1 MKIKTLLENKKTVV
15 SFEVFPPKKETGTL
29 TSMKEQL
36 HNFAGL
42 HPDFMSITYGAG
54 SSTSKNSMEIASII
68 KNDFNIESLAHL
80 TCLSSTKDDIVHI
93 LDALKTNGIEN
104 ILALRGDFPTKDFI
118 DQIPNPLQFEY
129 AQDLIAF
136 IRERYGDTFS
146 IGGACYPEGHLE
158 SRSLTQDLLN
168 LKTKVDTGAD
178 YLISQLFFDNEVFY
192 NFLDQSQKVG
202 INVPILAGIMPVIN
216 SKQIQSIITLSGSS
230 MPKKFIRI
238 LDKYKD
244 DPAALKETGIM
255 YAIDQIIDLVTS
267 GVKGIHIYSMNRP
280 DVTAKIMANI
290 PNILGHKEVIK

>member
-36 HNFAGL
+36 HNFEGL

-54 SSTSKNSMEIASII
+54 GSTSKNSMAIASII
-68 KNDFNIESLAHL
+68 KNNFNIESVAHL
-80 TCLSSTKDDIVHI
+80 TCLSSTKDDVIHI
-93 LDALKTNGIEN
+93 LDTLKENKIEN
-104 ILALRGDFPTKDFI
+104 VLALRGDFPKKEFI

-129 AQDLIAF
+129 AVDLVAF
-136 IRERYGDTFS
+136 IKEHYGDTFS

-168 LKTKVDTGAD
+168 LKTKVDTGTD
-178 YLISQLFFDNEVFY
+178 YLISQLFFDNDVFY
-192 NFLDQSQKVG
+192 NFLDQSQKLG
-202 INVPILAGIMPVIN
+202 IGVPVIAGIMPVIN
-216 SKQIQSIITLSGSS
+216 AKQIQSIVTLSGASL
-230 MPKKFIRI
+230 PKKFIRI

-244 DPAALKETGIM
+244 DPDALKEAGIM

-280 DVTAKIMANI
+280 DVTKKIMENI
-290 PNILGHKEVIK
+290 PNILGHK